1 MKIHP
6 SAKKVLDI
14 LEQNGYEAYVVGGC
28 VRDCI
33 MGQTPHDWD
42 VCTSALPQQVAKCFA
57 HCHVVGTGL
66 QHGTLLVVV
75 NNTPIEITTYRVDG
89 QYVDNRRP
97 ESVTFVRSLRED
109 LARRDFTINAM
120 AYNPKTGLVD
130 YFDGVRDIE
139 NKRLR
144 SVGCPDKRFGE
155 DALRL
160 LRALRFASQFEF
172 GMAPELA
179 ASIHKNKVLLK
190 HIAAER
196 IQIELCGILTGL
208 GVKDILLEY
217 PDVLGVFI
225 PEILPMI
232 GFAQHNY
239 HHCYTVWE
247 HTATAVASAAQN
259 RTVRLAALLHDI
271 GKPLCYHMDEKGI
284 GHFYGHAA
292 IGENLARTI
301 LQRLKFNCATTVA
314 VTELVHYHDADITEK
329 NAVKWLN
336 RLGEERLLQLLQL
349 KTADCTAQAPVYQP
363 QRIAALQTIK
373 AKVAELLEQQQ
384 CFALKDLA
392 VNGKDLI
399 AAGLQ
404 PGREMGI
411 VLEALLNQVME
422 GNLDNN
428 KDELIA
434 AALAMNDVP

>member
-179 ASIHKNKVLLK
+179 ASIHKNKALLK

-349 KTADCTAQAPVYQP
+349 KTADCMAQAPVYQP